1 MRTTWKRS
9 AAVLMALSV
18 VVAACGDDDDD
29 EGGDDTAEATADT
42 GADTATADT
51 ATADTATADT
61 ATADTGTATAPAGE
75 GLLNGEI
82 PCEQQY
88 AGETI
93 EILSP
98 ARNSENDQTVESDYV
113 DAYQPLMDCTGVE
126 ITWSGTDQMETEV
139 NVRLEGGN
147 PPDVIDFPQPGLLA
161 ANARAG
167 FLFPLPDD
175 VAAHV
180 SSDFIAGWDVYS
192 TVDDAVYGMPGRSNV
207 KSMVWY
213 SPQAFADGGY
223 EIPQTLDELKAL
235 SDQIA
240 ADGGTP
246 WCIGAES
253 GVATGWILTDWM
265 EDFMLRLQGEDVY
278 DQWVA
283 HEIPFND
290 PKVVEVADAVG
301 EYVKNPDYLG
311 GETMVQAIAT
321 TKFQDGGLPI
331 LSGDCY
337 MHRQANFYRGN
348 WPEGTDVSEE
358 GDVWFFYLPSNP
370 DGPKYMLTAGDIY
383 AAGTDKPATFDV
395 IRYTGS
401 AEYSLA
407 VANSRLEPSPNL
419 NIAIEQ
425 ITDPYLQAVSEL
437 QASAEVA
444 RFDASDLMPGAVGA
458 GTLWT
463 EITAWVVG
471 GDTQTFV
478 DNVENSWPAA

>member
-1 MRTTWKRS
+1 MKATWKKS
-9 AAVLMALSV
+9 AAVLMALTV
-18 VVAACGDDDDD
+18 VAAACGDDDDD
-29 EGGDDTAEATADT
+29 DAAGEEGTAEATAEPTAEET
-42 GADTATADT
+42 GSAPTTAA
-51 ATADTATADT
+51 AT
-61 ATADTGTATAPAGE
+61 GGAGE
-75 GLLNGEI
+75 SLLDGEI

-113 DAYQPLMDCTGVE
+113 DAYQPLIDCTGVE
-126 ITWSGTDQMETEV
+126 IQWSGTDQFETEI

-147 PPDVIDFPQPGLLA
+147 APDVIDYPQPGLLA

-167 FLFPLPDD
+167 YLFPLPDD

-180 SSDFIAGWDVYS
+180 TNDFISGWDVYS
-192 TVDDAVYGMPGRSNV
+192 TVDGQIYGMPGRSNV

-213 SPQAFADGGY
+213 SPQMFADGGY
-223 EIPQTLDELKAL
+223 TFPETLDELKAL

-253 GVATGWILTDWM
+253 GVATGWVLTDWM
-265 EDFMLRLQGEDVY
+265 EDFMLRINGEDVY
-278 DQWVA
+278 DQWVN

-290 PKVVEVADAVG
+290 PQVVAVADAVG

-311 GETMVQAIAT
+311 GDTMVQAIAT

-331 LSGDCY
+331 LDGECY

-348 WPEGTDVSEE
+348 WPEGTDVSPE
-358 GDVWFFYLPSNP
+358 GDVWFFYLPSDP
-370 DGPKYMLTAGDIY
+370 GGPKYMLTAGDIY
-383 AAGTDKPATFDV
+383 AAGSDSPAAMDV

-407 VANSRLEPSPNL
+407 VANSRLEPSPNK
-419 NIAIEQ
+419 NIDIDA
-425 ITDPYLQAVSEL
+425 ITDPYLKAVSEL
-437 QASAEVA
+437 QASADVA

-458 GTLWT
+458 GSLWT
-463 EITAWVVG
+463 EITAWVIG

-478 DNVENSWPAA
+478 DNVENSWPAS